1 MLQQS
6 ILLLFGYH
14 KEPVMNLI
22 LHFSAIILTAGLT
35 MCTPQADNSA
45 PPNEPARL
53 TRKACFRSALRT
65 ELKADQC
72 IMIVIPPLP
81 PVFPNRG
88 FTTLL

>member
-14 KEPVMNLI
+14 KEPAMNRI

-45 PPNEPARL
+45 SPNEPARL
-53 TRKACFRSALRT
+53 TREGMFPVSLTYRT
-65 ELKADQC
+65 K
-72 IMIVIPPLP
+72 
-81 PVFPNRG
+81 G
-88 FTTLL
+88 